1 MNVEELL
8 EFLKEQIPIKY
19 DMRMEDIRYDYRNP
33 YYKIY
38 KLVTTQKEIIEESIK
53 WVTNNIYY
61 SDEQNEFTEDAN
73 PEELLMILRE
83 EK

>member
-8 EFLKEQIPIKY
+8 EFLKEQIPLKY
-19 DMRMEDIRYDYRNP
+19 DMRMENIRYDYRNP

-38 KLVTTQKEIIEESIK
+38 KLITSQKETIEKSIE

-61 SDEQNEFTEDAN
+61 SDEQNEFTQEAN
-73 PEELLMILRE
+73 PDELLTILRE

>member
-8 EFLKEQIPIKY
+8 EFLKEQIPLKY
-19 DMRMEDIRYDYRNP
+19 DMRMENIRYDYRNP

-38 KLVTTQKEIIEESIK
+38 KLITSQKETIEKSIE

-61 SDEQNEFTEDAN
+61 SDEQNEFTQEAN
-73 PEELLMILRE
+73 PDELLTILRE
-83 EK
+83 GK